1 MNFIEAIS
9 SGLNNYFNFKDRASK
24 SAFWYFLLFE
34 FIYFFIAGF
43 LLGMMG
49 VNDDIFAIASLFLVL
64 PIAIPGIAV
73 TARRIHDFGKSG
85 WMQCIFIPGYIAA
98 EIIGYNAAGWII
110 YIGTTAVFAIYI
122 SQKSDKKKNK
132 FGTPPKK

>member
-1 MNFIEAIS
+1 MNFIEAIR
-9 SGLNNYFNFKDRASK
+9 SGFNNYFNFKGRASK

-43 LLGMMG
+43 LLGMVG
-49 VNDDIFAIASLFLVL
+49 VNDDIFAVATIFLVL

-85 WMQCIFIPGYIAA
+85 WMQCIFIPGFVIDEFLGTGMVIWFVTFVIFVIYCSQN
-98 EIIGYNAAGWII
+98 GTNA
-110 YIGTTAVFAIYI
+110 
-122 SQKSDKKKNK
+122 KNK
-132 FGTPPKK
+132 FGTKPKK

>member
-1 MNFIEAIS
+1 MNFIEAIR
-9 SGLNNYFNFKDRASK
+9 SGFNNYFNFKGRASK

-43 LLGMMG
+43 LLGMVT
-49 VNDDIFAIASLFLVL
+49 VNEDIFATATLFLVL

-85 WMQCIFIPGYIAA
+85 WMQCIFVPGFVID
-98 EIIGYNAAGWII
+98 EFLGTGMVIWFVTFVIFVI
-110 YIGTTAVFAIYI
+110 YC
-122 SQKSDKKKNK
+122 SQNGSNGKNK
-132 FGTPPKK
+132 FGAKPKK

>member
-34 FIYFFIAGF
+34 FIYFFISGF

-49 VNDDIFAIASLFLVL
+49 VSEDIFAIATLFLVL

-85 WMQCIFIPGYIAA
+85 WMQCIFIPGF
-98 EIIGYNAAGWII
+98 IIDEFL
-110 YIGTTAVFAIYI
+110 GTGMVIWFVTFVIFAIYC
-122 SQKSDKKKNK
+122 SQNGTNGKNK
-132 FGTPPKK
+132 FGTKPKK

>member
-1 MNFIEAIS
+1 MNFIVAIR
-9 SGLNNYFNFKDRASK
+9 SGFNNYFNFKGRASK

-43 LLGMMG
+43 LLGMVG
-49 VNDDIFAIASLFLVL
+49 VNDDIFAIATMFLVL

-85 WMQCIFIPGYIAA
+85 WMQCIFIPGFVID
-98 EIIGYNAAGWII
+98 EFL
-110 YIGTTAVFAIYI
+110 GTGMVIWFVTFVIFAIYC
-122 SQKSDKKKNK
+122 SQNGTNGKNK
-132 FGTPPKK
+132 FGTKPKK

>member
-1 MNFIEAIS
+1 MNFIEAIR
-9 SGLNNYFNFKDRASK
+9 SGFNNYFNFKGRASK

-43 LLGMMG
+43 LLGMVG
-49 VNDDIFAIASLFLVL
+49 VNDDIFAVATIFLVL

-85 WMQCIFIPGYIAA
+85 WMQCIFIPGFVI
-98 EIIGYNAAGWII
+98 
-110 YIGTTAVFAIYI
+110 
-122 SQKSDKKKNK
+122 D
-132 FGTPPKK
+132 

>member
-1 MNFIEAIS
+1 MNFIVAIR
-9 SGLNNYFNFKDRASK
+9 SGFINYFNFKGRASK

-49 VNDDIFAIASLFLVL
+49 ISDDVFAIAALFLVL

-85 WMQCIFIPGYIAA
+85 WMQCIFIPGF
-98 EIIGYNAAGWII
+98 IIDEFLGTGYVIWLVTFVI
-110 YIGTTAVFAIYI
+110 FAIYI
-122 SQKSDKKKNK
+122 SQNGNSGKNK
-132 FGTPPKK
+132 FGPKPKK

>member
-9 SGLNNYFNFKDRASK
+9 SGFNNYFNFKDRASK

-34 FIYFFIAGF
+34 FIYFFIAGL
-43 LLGMMG
+43 LLGMIG
-49 VNDDIFAIASLFLVL
+49 ASEDIFDIATLFLIL

-85 WMQCIFIPGYIAA
+85 WMQCIFIPGFVID
-98 EIIGYNAAGWII
+98 EFL
-110 YIGTTAVFAIYI
+110 GTGMVIWFVTFVIFAIYC
-122 SQKSDKKKNK
+122 SQNGTNGKNK
-132 FGTPPKK
+132 FGTKPKK

>member
-1 MNFIEAIS
+1 MNFIEAIR
-9 SGLNNYFNFKDRASK
+9 SGFNNYFNFKGRASK

-43 LLGMMG
+43 LLGMIG
-49 VNDDIFAIASLFLVL
+49 VNDDIFAIATIFLVL

-85 WMQCIFIPGYIAA
+85 WMQCIFIPGFVID
-98 EIIGYNAAGWII
+98 EFL
-110 YIGTTAVFAIYI
+110 GTGMVIWFVTFVIFAIYC
-122 SQKSDKKKNK
+122 SQNGTNGKNK
-132 FGTPPKK
+132 FGTKPKK

>member
-1 MNFIEAIS
+1 MNFIEAIR
-9 SGLNNYFNFKDRASK
+9 SGFNNYFNFKGRASK

-43 LLGMMG
+43 LLGMVG
-49 VNDDIFAIASLFLVL
+49 VNDDIFAMATLFLVL

-85 WMQCIFIPGYIAA
+85 WMQCIFIPGFVID
-98 EIIGYNAAGWII
+98 EFL
-110 YIGTTAVFAIYI
+110 GTGMVIWFVTSVIFAIYC
-122 SQKSDKKKNK
+122 SQNGTNGKNK
-132 FGTPPKK
+132 FGTKPKK

>member
-1 MNFIEAIS
+1 MNFIVAIR
-9 SGLNNYFNFKDRASK
+9 SGFNNYFNFKGRASK

-43 LLGMMG
+43 LLGMVG
-49 VNDDIFAIASLFLVL
+49 VNDDIFAVATLFLVL

-85 WMQCIFIPGYIAA
+85 WMQCIFIPGF
-98 EIIGYNAAGWII
+98 IIDEFL
-110 YIGTTAVFAIYI
+110 GTGMVIWFVTFVIFAIYC
-122 SQKSDKKKNK
+122 SQNGTNGKNK
-132 FGTPPKK
+132 FGTKPKK

>member
-9 SGLNNYFNFKDRASK
+9 SGFNNYFNFNGMASK

-34 FIYFFIAGF
+34 FIYLLIAGF

-49 VNDDIFAIASLFLVL
+49 VSDDIFAIASLFLIL
-64 PIAIPGIAV
+64 PIAVPGVAV

-85 WMQCIFIPGYIAA
+85 WMQCIFIPGFVIDEYLGT
-98 EIIGYNAAGWII
+98 GYVICLL
-110 YIGTTAVFAIYI
+110 YT
-122 SQKSDKKKNK
+122 SPSPRD
-132 FGTPPKK
+132 

>member
-9 SGLNNYFNFKDRASK
+9 SGFNNYFNFKDRASK

-49 VNDDIFAIASLFLVL
+49 VSEDIFSIATLFIVTSILLTILSNKNLPNSSVL
-64 PIAIPGIAV
+64 EKVDEKEDNTEPQIP
-73 TARRIHDFGKSG
+73 
-85 WMQCIFIPGYIAA
+85 
-98 EIIGYNAAGWII
+98 
-110 YIGTTAVFAIYI
+110 
-122 SQKSDKKKNK
+122 KSD
-132 FGTPPKK
+132 

>member
-1 MNFIEAIS
+1 MNFIEAIR
-9 SGLNNYFNFKDRASK
+9 SGFNNYFNFKGRASK

-43 LLGMMG
+43 LLAMVG
-49 VNDDIFAIASLFLVL
+49 VNDDIFAIATIFLVL

-85 WMQCIFIPGYIAA
+85 WMQCIFIPGFVIDEFLGTGMVIWFVTFVIFVIYCSQN
-98 EIIGYNAAGWII
+98 GTNA
-110 YIGTTAVFAIYI
+110 
-122 SQKSDKKKNK
+122 KNK
-132 FGTPPKK
+132 FGTKPKK

>member
-1 MNFIEAIS
+1 MNFIVAIR
-9 SGLNNYFNFKDRASK
+9 SGFNNYFNFKGRASK

-43 LLGMMG
+43 LLGMVG
-49 VNDDIFAIASLFLVL
+49 VNDDIFAVATLFLVL

-85 WMQCIFIPGYIAA
+85 WMQCIFIPGFVID
-98 EIIGYNAAGWII
+98 EFL
-110 YIGTTAVFAIYI
+110 GTRMVIWFVTFVIFAIYC
-122 SQKSDKKKNK
+122 SQNGTHGKNK
-132 FGTPPKK
+132 FGTKPKK

>member
-1 MNFIEAIS
+1 MNFIEAIR
-9 SGLNNYFNFKDRASK
+9 SGFNNYFNFKGRASK

-43 LLGMMG
+43 LLGMVG
-49 VNDDIFAIASLFLVL
+49 VNDDIFAIATMFLVL

-85 WMQCIFIPGYIAA
+85 WMQCIFIPGFVID
-98 EIIGYNAAGWII
+98 EFL
-110 YIGTTAVFAIYI
+110 GTRMVIWFVTFVIFAIYC
-122 SQKSDKKKNK
+122 SQNGTNGKNK
-132 FGTPPKK
+132 FGTKPKK

>member
-1 MNFIEAIS
+1 MNFIEAIR
-9 SGLNNYFNFKDRASK
+9 SGFNNYFNFKGRASK

-43 LLGMMG
+43 LLGMVA
-49 VNDDIFAIASLFLVL
+49 VNEDIFAMATLFLVL

-85 WMQCIFIPGYIAA
+85 WMQCIFIPGFVID
-98 EIIGYNAAGWII
+98 EFL
-110 YIGTTAVFAIYI
+110 GTGMVIWFVTFVIFAIYC
-122 SQKSDKKKNK
+122 SQNGTNGKNK
-132 FGTPPKK
+132 FGTKPKK

>member
-1 MNFIEAIS
+1 MNFIVAIR
-9 SGLNNYFNFKDRASK
+9 SGFNNYFNFKGRASK

-43 LLGMMG
+43 LLGMVG
-49 VNDDIFAIASLFLVL
+49 VNDDIFAVATLFLVL

-85 WMQCIFIPGYIAA
+85 WMQCIFIPGFVID
-98 EIIGYNAAGWII
+98 EFL
-110 YIGTTAVFAIYI
+110 GTGMVIWFVTFVIFAIYC
-122 SQKSDKKKNK
+122 SQNGTNGKNK
-132 FGTPPKK
+132 FGTKPKK

>member
-1 MNFIEAIS
+1 MNFIVAIR
-9 SGLNNYFNFKDRASK
+9 SGFNNYFNFKGRASK

-43 LLGMMG
+43 LLGMIG
-49 VNDDIFAIASLFLVL
+49 VNDDIFAIATIFLVL

-85 WMQCIFIPGYIAA
+85 WMQCIFIPGFVIDEFLGTGMVIWFVTFVIFVIYCSQN
-98 EIIGYNAAGWII
+98 GTNA
-110 YIGTTAVFAIYI
+110 
-122 SQKSDKKKNK
+122 KNK
-132 FGTPPKK
+132 FGTKPKK

>member
-1 MNFIEAIS
+1 MNFIEAIR
-9 SGLNNYFNFKDRASK
+9 SGFNNYFNFKGRASK

-43 LLGMMG
+43 LLGMVG
-49 VNDDIFAIASLFLVL
+49 VNDDIFAMATLFLVL

-85 WMQCIFIPGYIAA
+85 WMQCIFIPGFVID
-98 EIIGYNAAGWII
+98 EFL
-110 YIGTTAVFAIYI
+110 GTGMVIWFVTFVIFAIYC
-122 SQKSDKKKNK
+122 SQNATNGKNK
-132 FGTPPKK
+132 FGTKPKK

>member
-49 VNDDIFAIASLFLVL
+49 ISDDIFAIATLFLVL
-64 PIAIPGIAV
+64 PIAVPGIAV
-73 TARRIHDFGKSG
+73 TARRIHDFNQSG
-85 WMQCIFIPGYIAA
+85 WMQCIFIPGFFADEFLGTGYVLYIV
-98 EIIGYNAAGWII
+98 
-110 YIGTTAVFAIYI
+110 TFALFAFYC
-122 SQKSDKKKNK
+122 SQGATSGKNK
-132 FGTPPKK
+132 FGAKPSK

>member
-1 MNFIEAIS
+1 MNFIVAIR
-9 SGLNNYFNFKDRASK
+9 SGFNNYFNFKGRASK

-43 LLGMMG
+43 LLGMVV
-49 VNDDIFAIASLFLVL
+49 VNDDIFAVATLFLVL

-85 WMQCIFIPGYIAA
+85 WMQCIFIPGFVID
-98 EIIGYNAAGWII
+98 EFL
-110 YIGTTAVFAIYI
+110 GTGMVIWFVTFVIFAIYC
-122 SQKSDKKKNK
+122 SQNGTNGKNK
-132 FGTPPKK
+132 FGTKPKK

>member
-9 SGLNNYFNFKDRASK
+9 SGFNNYFNFKDRASK

-43 LLGMMG
+43 LLGMIG
-49 VNDDIFAIASLFLVL
+49 ASEDIYDIATLFLML

-85 WMQCIFIPGYIAA
+85 WMQCIFIPGFFADEFLGTGYVLYI
-98 EIIGYNAAGWII
+98 I
-110 YIGTTAVFAIYI
+110 TFALFAFYC
-122 SQKSDKKKNK
+122 SQGATSGKNK
-132 FGTPPKK
+132 FGAKPRK

>member
-1 MNFIEAIS
+1 MNFIEAIR
-9 SGLNNYFNFKDRASK
+9 SGFNNYFNFKGRASK

-43 LLGMMG
+43 LLGMVG
-49 VNDDIFAIASLFLVL
+49 VNDDIFAIATMFLVL

-85 WMQCIFIPGYIAA
+85 WMQCIFIPGFVID
-98 EIIGYNAAGWII
+98 EFL
-110 YIGTTAVFAIYI
+110 GTRMVIWFVTFVIFAIYC
-122 SQKSDKKKNK
+122 SQNGTHGKNK
-132 FGTPPKK
+132 FGTKPKK

>member
-1 MNFIEAIS
+1 MNFIEAIR
-9 SGLNNYFNFKDRASK
+9 SGFNNYFNFKERASK

-49 VNDDIFAIASLFLVL
+49 VSDEVFGLATLILVL

-73 TARRIHDFGKSG
+73 TARRIHDFNQSG
-85 WMQCIFIPGYIAA
+85 WMECIFIPGFFAD
-98 EIIGYNAAGWII
+98 EFLGTGYVL
-110 YIGTTAVFAIYI
+110 YFVTFVLFAFYC
-122 SQKSDKKKNK
+122 SQGATSGKNK
-132 FGTPPKK
+132 FGVKPRK